1 MRSRTTTWF
10 ETKIRYTKTHE
21 DGRQKPVT
29 EQYVVDALSFSEA
42 EAAIFEEMK
51 DCINS
56 DYKITDIRPAAFHEI
71 FFSDLDKDD
80 RWYKA
85 KLQFV
90 TIDEKTEKEKRTNI
104 IYLVQ
109 SATLNGAV
117 KNIDEIM
124 GGTTINYTLVS
135 INETS
140 IMDVFEHDLKS
151 KDRGLHSENS
161 VPEYMSN
168 GSMSK
173 EVE

>member
-42 EAAIFEEMK
+42 ETAIFEEMK

-124 GGTTINYTLVS
+124 GGTTINYALVS

-151 KDRGLHSENS
+151 KDRELHLENS

-173 EVE
+173 EV

>member
-109 SATLNGAV
+109 SATLN
-117 KNIDEIM
+117 EIM
-124 GGTTINYTLVS
+124 GGTTINYALVS

-151 KDRGLHSENS
+151 KDRELHLENS

-173 EVE
+173 EV

>member
-124 GGTTINYTLVS
+124 GGTTINYALVS

-151 KDRGLHSENS
+151 KDRELHLENS

-173 EVE
+173 EV

>member
-51 DCINS
+51 GCINS

-124 GGTTINYTLVS
+124 GGTTINYALVS

-151 KDRGLHSENS
+151 KDRELHLENS

-173 EVE
+173 EV

>member
-42 EAAIFEEMK
+42 EVAIFEEMK

-124 GGTTINYTLVS
+124 GGTTINYALVS

-151 KDRGLHSENS
+151 KDRELHLENS

-173 EVE
+173 EV